1 MEYPHFFEHD
11 HGYTTAL
18 ALADFGAQFYKQRFN
33 ITPLDVCACRAGED
47 QFKSSLVLALHAA
60 IVPRSGTKLDERT
73 SKRPTLTPSGTQHAP
88 RCGNLL
94 ERRLL
99 MDHSTLALA
108 MKLDT
113 KLITMDKKLLRAFPK
128 RAIALSAG

>member
-1 MEYPHFFEHD
+1 MEYPHFFEYD

-33 ITPLDVCACRAGED
+33 IAPLDVCTCRAGED

-60 IVPRSGTKLDERT
+60 IVPRSGTELDEHT
-73 SKRPTLTPSGTQHAP
+73 SKRPTLTPFGMQHAP
-88 RCGNLL
+88 RSGNLL

-99 MDHSTLALA
+99 MYHSTLAPHE
-108 MKLDT
+108 DT
-113 KLITMDKKLLRAFPK
+113 KYKHPNQQQDVGGHIN
-128 RAIALSAG
+128 GH